1 MYITDFANTFA
12 KKNSMIRVALVEDDD
27 IIRKTL
33 IELLEDAEGFRCIGA
48 YQNAEDALEDI
59 PRKFPDIVLMDINL
73 PGMDGIECTYRLKAK
88 MPGLLIAMLTVFED
102 AGKIFQSLQAGA
114 VGYLLKLSK
123 PEEILA
129 ALKEIAA
136 GGSPMSPQIARKV
149 VQSFHRERNGES
161 EKLSPR
167 EEQVLSLLSKG
178 YLYKEI
184 ACELSISNDTVHN
197 HIRKIYE
204 KLQVH
209 SRTEAVIKYLKN

>member
-1 MYITDFANTFA
+1 
-12 KKNSMIRVALVEDDD
+12 MIRAALVEDDD
-27 IIRKTL
+27 IIRKPL
-33 IELLEDAEGFRCIGA
+33 IELLEGVEGFRCIGA

-88 MPGLLIAMLTVFED
+88 MPGLLIAMLTVYED

-129 ALKEIAA
+129 ALKEVVA

-149 VQSFHRERNGES
+149 VQSFHRERKGES
-161 EKLSPR
+161 QKLSPR
-167 EEQVLSLLSKG
+167 EEQVLSMLSKG

-184 ACELSISNDTVHN
+184 AFELSISNDTVHN

>member
-1 MYITDFANTFA
+1 
-12 KKNSMIRVALVEDDD
+12 MIRAALVEDDE

-33 IELLEDAEGFRCIGA
+33 IELLEETEGFRCIGA

-59 PRKFPDIVLMDINL
+59 PRKSPDIVLMDINL
-73 PGMDGIECTYRLKAK
+73 PGMDGIECTYRLKIK
-88 MPGLLIAMLTVFED
+88 MPDLLVVMLTVYED
-102 AGKIFQSLQAGA
+102 AGKIFHSLQAGA

-123 PEEILA
+123 PGDIIT
-129 ALKEIAA
+129 ALKEVIA

-149 VQSFHRERNGES
+149 VQSFHQERKGES
-161 EKLSPR
+161 QKLSPR

-184 ACELSISNDTVHN
+184 ASELSISNDTVHN

-209 SRTEAVIKYLKN
+209 SRTEAVIKFLKN

>member
-1 MYITDFANTFA
+1 
-12 KKNSMIRVALVEDDD
+12 MIRAALVEDDD

-33 IELLEDAEGFRCIGA
+33 IELLEEAEGFRCIGA

-73 PGMDGIECTYRLKAK
+73 PGMNGIECTYRLIAK
-88 MPGLLIAMLTVFED
+88 IPGLLIVMLTVYED

-129 ALKEIAA
+129 ALKEVAS

-149 VQSFHRERNGES
+149 VQSFHRERKDKNEG
-161 EKLSPR
+161 LSPR
-167 EEQVLSLLSKG
+167 EEQVLELLAKG

-184 ACELSISNDTVHN
+184 ASELSISNDTVHN

>member
-1 MYITDFANTFA
+1 
-12 KKNSMIRVALVEDDD
+12 MIRVALVEDDE

-33 IELLEDAEGFRCIGA
+33 IELLEETEGFRCIGA

-59 PRKFPDIVLMDINL
+59 PRKSPQIVLMDINL
-73 PGMDGIECTYRLKAK
+73 PGIDGIECTHRLKTK
-88 MPGLLIAMLTVFED
+88 IPDLLIVMLTVYED

-129 ALKEIAA
+129 ALKEVAA

-149 VQSFHRERNGES
+149 VQSFHQERNGIS
-161 EKLSPR
+161 EELTPR

-184 ACELSISNDTVHN
+184 ASELSISNDTVHN